1 MIGYNDLKIKVIKL
15 VGLYII
21 VILCFTLIGTLY
33 YNYITIKESVKNM
46 TENETKDLITLFKHI
61 DDGFSDKSVRKLE
74 YEIVKKLRENH
85 LNYIKFYRT
94 SLKGVNRVNSLDK
107 KEVFHLDIN
116 NLLKG
121 ENQSILDIGLNRI
134 SLETILPIE
143 DSLNKKVIGY
153 LAVRYDV
160 PKEKLKK
167 IKSSIFL
174 TLFLVVFGTIIISL
188 ILVPIIF
195 KLNSSLIDYAK
206 QLIDSRVQTIM
217 VLGKAISKR
226 DTDTGLHN
234 YRVTLY
240 SIAIG
245 EKLGLNIKKM
255 QDLIKG
261 SFLHDIG
268 KIAIRD
274 NILLKPEKL
283 DINEFEEMKKHVK
296 YGVEIIEELQWLGNA
311 KDVVRYHHERY
322 DGKGYMEGLKGE
334 EIPVNAMIFAVADVF
349 DALTSKR
356 PYKEPFSYE
365 KSMKI
370 MTEERGKHFN
380 PEIFDAFSDISKKL
394 YDEIYTVKDEDELKR
409 LLIIKIAKYGYYE
422 FNTKKG

>member
-15 VGLYII
+15 VGFYI
-21 VILCFTLIGTLY
+21 VLMLCFTIIGTLY
-33 YNYITIKESVKNM
+33 YNYMTIKESVKKM

-107 KEVFHLDIN
+107 KGVFHLDIN

-134 SLETILPIE
+134 SLETILPIK

-240 SIAIG
+240 SI
-245 EKLGLNIKKM
+245 GLNIKKM

-274 NILLKPEKL
+274 HILLKAEKL

-334 EIPVNAMIFAVADVF
+334 EIPVNAMIFTVADVF

-365 KSMKI
+365 KSMEI
-370 MTEERGKHFN
+370 MTKERGKHFN

-394 YDEIYTVKDEDELKR
+394 YDEIYTVKDENELKR

>member
-15 VGLYII
+15 VGFYI
-21 VILCFTLIGTLY
+21 VLMLCFTIIGTLY
-33 YNYITIKESVKNM
+33 YNYMTIKESVKKM

-107 KEVFHLDIN
+107 KGVFHLDIN

-134 SLETILPIE
+134 SLETILPIK

-274 NILLKPEKL
+274 HILLKAEKL

-334 EIPVNAMIFAVADVF
+334 KIPVNAMIFTVADVF

-365 KSMKI
+365 KSMEI
-370 MTEERGKHFN
+370 MTKERGKHFN

-394 YDEIYTVKDEDELKR
+394 YDEIYTVKDENELKR